1 MFSRTIISPVLENS
15 RNGEKIMFRN
25 NAWILQYC
33 KFAVVGITSL
43 IVDYVFMVFLTENTA
58 FGLDYFQACAFSYTL
73 SVFVNYYLS
82 MKFVFEG
89 RENMGKV
96 REASI
101 FFVLSLIGLFLNQMI
116 MWIAVELFDIYDVV
130 AKLLSTLLVTNY
142 NFISRKKFF
151 E

>member
-1 MFSRTIISPVLENS
+1 
-15 RNGEKIMFRN
+15 MFRN
-25 NAWILQYC
+25 NTLVLQYC

-43 IVDYVFMVFLTENTA
+43 MVDYVFMVFLTENSA
-58 FGLDYFQACAFSYTL
+58 FGLDYFQASAFSYTL

-82 MKFVFEG
+82 MRFVFH
-89 RENMGKV
+89 GKEEMSRV
-96 REASI
+96 KEASI
-101 FFVLSLIGLFLNQMI
+101 FFILSLVGLLLNQAM
-116 MWIAVELFDIYDVV
+116 MWIAVEVFHIYYVA

>member
-1 MFSRTIISPVLENS
+1 
-15 RNGEKIMFRN
+15 MFRSHMLV
-25 NAWILQYC
+25 LQYA

-43 IVDYVFMVFLTENTA
+43 MVDYIFMVFLTENKA
-58 FGLDYFQACAFSYTL
+58 LGLDYFQACAFSYTL

-82 MKFVFEG
+82 MKFVFHSKDD
-89 RENMGKV
+89 MGKV
-96 REASI
+96 KEASI
-101 FFVLSLIGLFLNQMI
+101 FFMLSLVGLLLNQMM
-116 MWIAVELFDIYDVV
+116 MWVAVELFGIYYMA